1 VQSEHDQIRTVIV
14 DDERLARDAIRIRL
28 QDEPD
33 IEVIGEAATGGEAV
47 ALIAEALPDVVF
59 LDVQMPGM
67 DGFEVLDRVA
77 PTWLPI
83 VVFVTAYDRYAL
95 KAFETHALDY
105 LLKPFTRDRFRAAL
119 QRARAAFANAV
130 DPSAE
135 RGLVKL
141 LNDRSRS
148 PADRGK
154 GYLVRFAVK
163 HHRGMKLVRVRDI
176 DYIQAGG
183 NYAEIHAA
191 GGTHLVRMTMQE
203 LEQRLDPSLFVRI
216 HRSTIVQ
223 IDRIRDIVADSHGD
237 FDLSLRDGRVLR
249 LSRNYRGR
257 LQQ

>member
-1 VQSEHDQIRTVIV
+1 V

-148 PADRGK
+148 PADRGT
-154 GYLVRFAVK
+154 GYLV
-163 HHRGMKLVRVRDI
+163 
-176 DYIQAGG
+176 
-183 NYAEIHAA
+183 
-191 GGTHLVRMTMQE
+191 
-203 LEQRLDPSLFVRI
+203 
-216 HRSTIVQ
+216 
-223 IDRIRDIVADSHGD
+223 
-237 FDLSLRDGRVLR
+237 
-249 LSRNYRGR
+249 
-257 LQQ
+257 